1 MAGLNILIINDDEAI
16 SRYLADK
23 LSSEIGSVVE
33 FVSNCGL
40 GFSKI
45 NQKAPDVVI
54 LKYNMPDFNNEA
66 AAQGIKELDPDSAII
81 LFIEEPSPSIFQE
94 INRLGIYDFISLP
107 INLDRLFLLV
117 RKASENH
124 ALSVSHRK
132 VAAMLKEQNSSLQ
145 KQNSLLAKRI
155 EESAGNLTRLY
166 GDLRSTYMRTIKVLA
181 QAIDARDHYTHSHSE
196 SVARY
201 AVAIANE
208 MHLSAKEI
216 DNIRDACELHD
227 LGKIGIEDKILS
239 KTSGLSSEEWEQMRK
254 HPDIAAQML
263 EPLTF
268 LGDVVNLIKQ
278 HHERFD
284 GTGYPMGLKG
294 EQILLGAR
302 IINLADA
309 YDSMRSSR
317 SYRQVPLSQ
326 EDALAEIRNNIGI
339 QFDPK
344 VAEVFLNIVNK
355 L

>member
-1 MAGLNILIINDDEAI
+1 MAGLNVLIINDDEAI

-23 LSSEIGSVVE
+23 LSSEIGSAVE
-33 FVSNCGL
+33 YVSNCGL

-45 NQKAPDVVI
+45 SQKAPDAII

-66 AAQGIKELDPDSAII
+66 VVQGIKELDPDSAII
-81 LFIEEPSPSIFQE
+81 LFIEEPGSSIFQE

-117 RKASENH
+117 RKASETH

-132 VAAMLKEQNSSLQ
+132 VAAMLKEQNNSLQ
-145 KQNSLLAKRI
+145 KQNALLAKRI

-208 MHLSAKEI
+208 MHFSAKEI

-227 LGKIGIEDKILS
+227 LGKIGIEDRILS
-239 KTSGLSSEEWEQMRK
+239 KTSGLSPEEWDQMKR
-254 HPDIAAQML
+254 HPAIAAQML

-278 HHERFD
+278 HHERLD
-284 GTGYPMGLKG
+284 GTGYPLGLKG

-317 SYRQVPLSQ
+317 SYRKVPLSK
-326 EDALAEIRNNIGI
+326 EDAVAEIRKNTGI

-344 VAEVFLNIVNK
+344 VAEVFLNIVDK

>member
-1 MAGLNILIINDDEAI
+1 MIINDDEAI

-23 LSSEIGSVVE
+23 LSSEIGSAVE
-33 FVSNCGL
+33 YVSNCGL
-40 GFSKI
+40 GFEKI
-45 NQKAPDVVI
+45 SRKAPDAVI
-54 LKYNMPDFNNEA
+54 LKHNMPDFNNEA
-66 AAQGIKELDPDSAII
+66 VVRGIKELDPDSAII
-81 LFIEEPSPSIFQE
+81 LFVEEPDTSVFQE
-94 INRLGIYDFISLP
+94 INRLSIYDFISLP

-117 RKASENH
+117 RKASETH

-132 VAAMLKEQNSSLQ
+132 VASMLKEQNNSLQ
-145 KQNSLLAKRI
+145 KQNVLLAKRI
-155 EESAGNLTRLY
+155 EESAVNLTRLY

-208 MHLSAKEI
+208 MHLSAKEV

-227 LGKIGIEDKILS
+227 LGKIGIEDRILS
-239 KTSGLSSEEWEQMRK
+239 KTSGLSPEEWDQMRR
-254 HPDIAAQML
+254 HPSIAAQML

-284 GTGYPMGLKG
+284 GKGYPMGLKG

-317 SYRQVPLSQ
+317 SYRQVPLSK
-326 EDALAEIRNNIGI
+326 EDAVAEIKKHTGV

-344 VAEVFLNIVNK
+344 VAEVFLKIVDK